1 MDSFTTQIMSLHE
14 SPDAGLPSAQKLMEV
29 IRTQTEI
36 ARNDLDLAGVMEL
49 IAARAQTLTGAS
61 GAVVEMAEAN
71 EMVYTAAVGAASGQI
86 GLRIPRQGSLSG
98 LAMSGNSVLRCDDS
112 EIDDRVDRSAC
123 RRVGLRSMIVVP
135 LIHRN
140 VQVGV
145 LKVVSPQVSAF
156 ADDDSQILTLLSE
169 VIAAAM
175 FQQARLE
182 SNDLYHRATHDSL
195 TGLANRALFF
205 DRLRQKLASAKRYSE
220 LVGIISL
227 DMDGL
232 KPINDQYGHR
242 VGDLMLR
249 EFASRL
255 QGACRAS
262 DTVARLGG
270 DEFSVILSGLESA
283 DAVSLYARRISS
295 HIEAPFNMDEHSIPV
310 RASIGTAVYP
320 DDATE
325 VDKLLDVA
333 DQAMYAAKRL
343 RSQHVTR
350 QAFM

>member
-1 MDSFTTQIMSLHE
+1 MYPFTTQNMSLQE
-14 SPDAGLPSAQKLMEV
+14 SSDTALPSSQKLMEV

-49 IAARAQTLTGAS
+49 IAARAQALTGAS

-156 ADDDSQILTLLSE
+156 ADDDSRILTLLSE

-182 SNDLYHRATHDSL
+182 SSDLYHRATHDSL

-242 VGDLMLR
+242 VGDLILR

-283 DAVSLYARRISS
+283 DAVSSHARRISS
-295 HIEAPFNMDEHSIPV
+295 HIEAPFNMDEHSVPV

-320 DDATE
+320 DEATE
-325 VDKLLDVA
+325 VEKLLDVA

-343 RSQHVTR
+343 RSNHMRR
-350 QAFM
+350 QAFR